1 MRKAVF
7 ILASL
12 LLLTTVHADVG
23 PKPSAAFHVK
33 LDGVD
38 VQDEHFYAAMLGCD
52 NVTQEKLEE
61 VKNYTRLSHPAL
73 WIEEYDDSKLC
84 TWYPATFAWGG
95 DCQNS
100 RCDFTYFLPSDFR
113 LAVYIPSINRTFI
126 TPEAKREDF
135 NSKFNVELFSDGR
148 TDIHKTSMTNETITS
163 FIVAL
168 VATIIIELI
177 FSFAYIRWRR
187 LQKRILISVV
197 IANLV
202 SVTLLWIALPL
213 FGELS
218 FLLCCF
224 PLVFAEALVVLLE
237 CAIIYLL
244 NRKRIKIADAFM
256 MSLINNLT
264 TSMIWVLL
272 IFASMFALF

>member
-52 NVTQEKLEE
+52 NITQEKLEE

-100 RCDFTYFLPSDFR
+100 RCDFTYFLPSQFR

-126 TPEAKREDF
+126 TREATRENF
-135 NSKFNVELFSDGR
+135 NSRFDVELFSDGR
-148 TDIHKTSMTNETITS
+148 TEIHETNMTNETMTS
-163 FIVAL
+163 FILAL
-168 VATIIIELI
+168 VATVIVELI
-177 FSFAYIRWRR
+177 FSFAYIKWRK
-187 LQKRILISVV
+187 LQERILISVV

-213 FGELS
+213 FEELS
-218 FLLCCF
+218 FLLCCL
-224 PLVFAEALVVLLE
+224 PLIFAEVLVVLLE
-237 CAIIYLL
+237 SGVIYLL

-256 MSLINNLT
+256 MSLINNLAT
-264 TSMIWVLL
+264 FLIWVLL
-272 IFASMFALF
+272 LFVSLFALF